1 MKLENQRLMC
11 NNMNV
16 ADGVETMDV
25 TPSWRTAIK
34 MWFTGI
40 RNTTNLMQTADDCE
54 KEMIRLATAY
64 EGAVERIQADAERI
78 DQLESDLEDARTA
91 YDCAADTLHN
101 MSGFELASGNEVIY
115 QSDIVDH
122 ANFMDKQTIT
132 WRQRTLQLEV
142 EDKPLKTALQSDF

>member
-64 EGAVERIQADAERI
+64 EGAVGRIQADAERI
-78 DQLESDLEDARTA
+78 DQLGSDLQDAREA
-91 YDCAADTLHN
+91 HADLLNGIDELSQFET
-101 MSGFELASGNEVIY
+101 SGGHDAVY
-115 QSDIVDH
+115 WSDIIDLCRMYQP
-122 ANFMDKQTIT
+122 A
-132 WRQRTLQLEV
+132 QLEI
-142 EDKPLKTALQSDF
+142 DIMQHRTAKQSDF